1 MDIIIIPK
9 LLTVLA
15 LLPNN
20 SATIRSIN
28 YNLEVTVLQQVALDC
43 LSVQQKLRT
52 IIVAKRKRPS
62 EIMPPLVMI
71 NDQVLRKPTH
81 NRGAR
86 ALMFTVLRYCRV
98 S

>member
-52 IIVAKRKRPS
+52 IIVAERKRPS
-62 EIMPPLVMI
+62 EIML

-81 NRGAR
+81 NPGAR

>member
-52 IIVAKRKRPS
+52 IIVAERKRPS
-62 EIMPPLVMI
+62 EIML

-86 ALMFTVLRYCRV
+86 ALMFTVLRYCRYHNI
-98 S
+98 